1 MYWNS
6 RAWAYPCLCA
16 TLPRL
21 GLYLCARVIRD
32 ASPLYRNRNA
42 TEAELRRAG
51 HCHCLYT
58 LPFILYLVP

>member
-1 MYWNS
+1 MYWKS
-6 RAWAYPCLCA
+6 RAWAYPLCLSP
-16 TLPRL
+16 LPPL

-51 HCHCLYT
+51 HLYT
-58 LPFILYLVP
+58 LPFSLYLVP